1 MLKILFFPM
10 VSYARPTLGKT
21 LEKPLGQHSGNAR
34 FCSRLARGSLGNRSI
49 LLELARACSSLLD
62 CCSIFAR
69 QRRSTDPTHKTL
81 GKDAR
86 QTLGQTLE
94 KRSKKTIL
102 TYQFASTRLGA
113 TLGTFATLGS
123 RSKNARETRSGGML
137 ERKKIEQKS
146 SNNRA
151 RPSSKLEQAR
161 AKSSDFRASLERASS
176 KIERLPER
184 FPSVDRA

>member
-49 LLELARACSSLLD
+49 LLKLARACSMALLD

-69 QRRSTDPTHKTL
+69 FFY
-81 GKDAR
+81 AR
-86 QTLGQTLE
+86 ACLPSVFPERFSSGFRASQKYRASPRVLSMQIDMLKLSFSSVFRAFGRVSAERLC
-94 KRSKKTIL
+94 RAFYGWDLSSV
-102 TYQFASTRLGA
+102 FA
-113 TLGTFATLGS
+113 
-123 RSKNARETRSGGML
+123 
-137 ERKKIEQKS
+137 EQKS

-151 RPSSKLEQAR
+151 SSSKLEQTR
-161 AKSSDFRASLERASS
+161 AKSSDF
-176 KIERLPER
+176 
-184 FPSVDRA
+184 